1 MDGKGNPERE
11 RGIEEVATVV
21 QGRVTAGRC
30 SPPLSFFSFLLTTP
44 YK

>member
-1 MDGKGNPERE
+1 MDGKGKHERE

-30 SPPLSFFSFLLTTP
+30 SPPFLFFLFC
-44 YK
+44 